1 MKIKKGAAMQK
12 CTMFG
17 LLVALLVLLVPVKI
31 PAEEAGHGSKEKGLE
46 NRHGIELF
54 IGNTHDDGE
63 DGFTVGLG
71 YEYRL
76 NQLLGIGGMVEYAGG
91 NLKDWF
97 LAVPFLLHP
106 YKGWRFYVA
115 PGVAIHN
122 SNVDEFLFRVGASYE
137 FEIGKKW
144 AITPGINVN
153 FVDNSSEALIFGL
166 SFGYKF

>member
-1 MKIKKGAAMQK
+1 MQK
-12 CTMFG
+12 CTLIG
-17 LLVALLVLLVPVKI
+17 LMMVLLVLLAPVKI
-31 PAEEAGHGSKEKGLE
+31 PAEEAGHGTKEKGLE

-91 NLKDWF
+91 DFKDWV
-97 LAVPFLLHP
+97 LVVPFALHP
-106 YKGWRFYVA
+106 YKGWRFFVA
-115 PGVAIHN
+115 PGVLIHN
-122 SNVDEFLFRVGASYE
+122 SNAEEFLFRVGASYE

-144 AITPGINVN
+144 AITPGINAN
-153 FVDNSSEALIFGL
+153 FIERNRDALIFGL